1 MTPNQETRRQ
11 FVKTTAV
18 AAVTG
23 SFATARSLSAAEP
36 PATTRARKVIKTDV
50 LVCGGGCAG
59 IAAALASARNGVR
72 TLLVERAGFS
82 GGIITCVGL
91 PYFDGLI
98 AKQTGRFVVGGIP
111 VELLVATGAAK
122 SGAKHIDDCRPD
134 LTTKYWSSVIVPNT
148 EEFKLIADRLLSD
161 QRDNL
166 SVLYH
171 SFVCE
176 VETRDGRIAAVLVAN
191 KDGLVRIEP
200 KQVIDC
206 TGDGDIAAWSGAP
219 TEKTTPL
226 MPLTLHFRIGH
237 VKKNKDMNA
246 AAKQAM
252 VEAHQR
258 GELPSFYGPGLIFA
272 FAADEVYVHAVR
284 VAGDASDAADLTR
297 AEMQGRRD
305 AWTMFQAWKK
315 SVPGFEESYFITS
328 GPYIGIRESRRIV
341 GQHVLTVD
349 DLKTSRRFDDAVA
362 TGCWLLDIHPNFI
375 TTDKPFTGSGFQP
388 EPYDIPYR
396 TLVPKGVSNLLV
408 AGRCHSA
415 TAEAASSSR
424 VTVTSMAL
432 GQAAGTAAA
441 LATKAKDEVGLLQ
454 GTKVREALK
463 QQGAGPFTDV

>member
-315 SVPGFEESYFITS
+315 SVPGFEES
-328 GPYIGIRESRRIV
+328 
-341 GQHVLTVD
+341 
-349 DLKTSRRFDDAVA
+349 
-362 TGCWLLDIHPNFI
+362 
-375 TTDKPFTGSGFQP
+375 
-388 EPYDIPYR
+388 
-396 TLVPKGVSNLLV
+396 
-408 AGRCHSA
+408 
-415 TAEAASSSR
+415 
-424 VTVTSMAL
+424 
-432 GQAAGTAAA
+432 
-441 LATKAKDEVGLLQ
+441 
-454 GTKVREALK
+454 
-463 QQGAGPFTDV
+463 